1 MATEGVKKKKLNIVQ
16 KMFVAVILG
25 ILVGIGCIFF
35 RNTIG
40 QDSELWSSIYQ
51 LLFVDISS
59 PKGVSGIGLFYI
71 VSQLFMHM
79 LQVSIVPL
87 VLVSLALSIS
97 DIAQPEKLGRLA
109 IRTLITFLGF
119 YVVAAAIA
127 GTISYLVAQSGG
139 FNVILP
145 DDVVTETTSVDAYNP
160 LSVIVSIVPDNMI
173 SAMSSNNSV
182 LAVCFLG
189 IVIGICMS
197 RLGEKVEPLKKVFV
211 SIDAIIQ
218 MFVNFVLDK
227 LGPVCIFC
235 MITRSL
241 AVYGTDYLRPAAVW
255 IATTMILCTVL
266 AFTLYPLLIFIFTR
280 LNPFKFAKKIAKVAL
295 FGAATQSSA
304 ATLPLNMKTCK
315 DELGVSEDVA
325 SFVLPTGVTIH
336 MNGTTNMQ
344 IIAVTFIGT
353 AAGIEM
359 TPALIATA
367 ALIAITVAMGTPPIP
382 AAGATLVSVV
392 MLGAGL
398 NTPLCY
404 VGYSLVL
411 ALNYVPGMAVMPM
424 NVVDDAAAS
433 VIVSHKE
440 GTLDKDVYNS

>member
-25 ILVGIGCIFF
+25 IFVGIGCIFF
-35 RNTIG
+35 RNAIG
-40 QDSELWSSIYQ
+40 QDSALWSSIYQ
-51 LLFVDISS
+51 FLFVDISS
-59 PKGVSGIGLFYI
+59 PEGVSGIGLFYI

-127 GTISYLVAQSGG
+127 GTVSYLVAQSGG

-241 AVYGTDYLRPAAVW
+241 AVYGTDYLRPAAV
-255 IATTMILCTVL
+255 
-266 AFTLYPLLIFIFTR
+266 
-280 LNPFKFAKKIAKVAL
+280 
-295 FGAATQSSA
+295 
-304 ATLPLNMKTCK
+304 
-315 DELGVSEDVA
+315 
-325 SFVLPTGVTIH
+325 
-336 MNGTTNMQ
+336 
-344 IIAVTFIGT
+344 
-353 AAGIEM
+353 
-359 TPALIATA
+359 
-367 ALIAITVAMGTPPIP
+367 
-382 AAGATLVSVV
+382 
-392 MLGAGL
+392 
-398 NTPLCY
+398 
-404 VGYSLVL
+404 
-411 ALNYVPGMAVMPM
+411 
-424 NVVDDAAAS
+424 
-433 VIVSHKE
+433 
-440 GTLDKDVYNS
+440 

>member
-1 MATEGVKKKKLNIVQ
+1 M
-16 KMFVAVILG
+16 
-25 ILVGIGCIFF
+25 
-35 RNTIG
+35 
-40 QDSELWSSIYQ
+40 SSC
-51 LLFVDISS
+51 
-59 PKGVSGIGLFYI
+59 
-71 VSQLFMHM
+71 
-79 LQVSIVPL
+79 
-87 VLVSLALSIS
+87 
-97 DIAQPEKLGRLA
+97 
-109 IRTLITFLGF
+109 
-119 YVVAAAIA
+119 
-127 GTISYLVAQSGG
+127 
-139 FNVILP
+139 P

-197 RLGEKVEPLKKVFV
+197 RLGEKVEPPTKVFV

-304 ATLPLNMKTCK
+304 ATLRLT
-315 DELGVSEDVA
+315 
-325 SFVLPTGVTIH
+325 
-336 MNGTTNMQ
+336 
-344 IIAVTFIGT
+344 
-353 AAGIEM
+353 
-359 TPALIATA
+359 
-367 ALIAITVAMGTPPIP
+367 
-382 AAGATLVSVV
+382 
-392 MLGAGL
+392 
-398 NTPLCY
+398 
-404 VGYSLVL
+404 
-411 ALNYVPGMAVMPM
+411 
-424 NVVDDAAAS
+424 
-433 VIVSHKE
+433 
-440 GTLDKDVYNS
+440 